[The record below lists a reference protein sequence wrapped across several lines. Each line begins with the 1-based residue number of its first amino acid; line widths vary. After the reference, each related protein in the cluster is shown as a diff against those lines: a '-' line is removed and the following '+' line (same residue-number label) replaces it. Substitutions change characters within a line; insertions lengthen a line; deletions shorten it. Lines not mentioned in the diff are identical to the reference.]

1 MSNSS
6 LSRLGTANTY
16 DSTLR
21 NLQMRQSKLA
31 SLQDSLTSGK
41 KINNPSDDPT
51 GAAQAERA
59 LNRIARIAT
68 DQRALESQ
76 RNAIAQAEGTLG
88 DVTSALQDFRELVVS
103 AGNGAHSPA
112 ERTTIAGQLS
122 GLRDR
127 ILSLANTTDA
137 NGQPIFAALGSAL
150 TPFVGPQSSAPDYT
164 FNGLPGQTATGTYS
178 IPFTLDGESAFMSHP
193 ARDGTFNTSVGKL
206 VQSTPPAAPAY
217 RIDPVPTGRVLL
229 TDTLKLDPQ
238 VPATELPYKLT
249 ITGSTTTV
257 VSGKPVTTVTY
268 DVFENPAEPF
278 DPSTSARL
286 ATGLTATSD
295 GSGKISM
302 TGVPGMTFNLSGSP
316 TVDDIVSITPSV
328 SVFSVMDSA
337 IRDIGR
343 AANSNAASQAVGQAL
358 KNIDISMER
367 VSAIRG
373 QAGDLLVRADN
384 ITSTNSRRNIEQEGN
399 RSRAEDLDMVKGIS
413 DFNNQ
418 NTGYQAAL
426 QSYAQVQKL
435 SLFNYIG

>member
-1 MSNSS
+1 
-6 LSRLGTANTY
+6 
-16 DSTLR
+16 
-21 NLQMRQSKLA
+21 
-31 SLQDSLTSGK
+31 
-41 KINNPSDDPT
+41 
-51 GAAQAERA
+51 
-59 LNRIARIAT
+59 
-68 DQRALESQ
+68 
-76 RNAIAQAEGTLG
+76 
-88 DVTSALQDFRELVVS
+88 
-103 AGNGAHSPA
+103 
-112 ERTTIAGQLS
+112 
-122 GLRDR
+122 
-127 ILSLANTTDA
+127 
-137 NGQPIFAALGSAL
+137 
-150 TPFVGPQSSAPDYT
+150 
-164 FNGLPGQTATGTYS
+164 
-178 IPFTLDGESAFMSHP
+178 
-193 ARDGTFNTSVGKL
+193 
-206 VQSTPPAAPAY
+206 
-217 RIDPVPTGRVLL
+217 VLL

-278 DPSTSARL
+278 DPSTSVRL

-316 TVDDIVSITPSV
+316 TVDDIVSIAPSV